1 MKNCSTK
8 KVFMFII
15 GGSLIRCS
23 NNVLRSWYEWKKC
36 ENLKSSIEI
45 IYSKNY
51 NEVKLNGNMI
61 ENWGGLIENLVI
73 IYGKKLD

>member
-1 MKNCSTK
+1 
-8 KVFMFII
+8 MF
-15 GGSLIRCS
+15 CVHDM
-23 NNVLRSWYEWKKC
+23 NEKKC

-61 ENWGGLIENLVI
+61 ENGWINRKLGDNLRKKIGLIV
-73 IYGKKLD
+73 LDCWFYFLFN